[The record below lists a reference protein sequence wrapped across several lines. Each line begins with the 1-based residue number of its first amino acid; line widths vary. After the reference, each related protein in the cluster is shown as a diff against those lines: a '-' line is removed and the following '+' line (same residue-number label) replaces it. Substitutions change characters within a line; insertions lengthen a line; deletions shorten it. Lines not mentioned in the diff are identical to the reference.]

1 MCFVFYLFALHLK
14 VELRFVLP
22 YMFSTLADLYVYMAD
37 VADSIAQNGHQLVEK

>member
-37 VADSIAQNGHQLVEK
+37 VGRLYCTEWAMGTNL